1 MKPDIKSDKDGYTYM
16 PFKTPISLLI
26 VGSSFSG
33 KTYFIANL
41 LKQRVQMFEPVFEE
55 IIFVYSS
62 WQPVYDE
69 LERTINNIK
78 FITTIP
84 SKSEIEII
92 TKDLQPRL
100 IIFDDQMTHL
110 AECPDITDY
119 FTVFTHHKNLSCIL
133 VLQNL
138 FYQAPCIRD
147 ISYNVQ
153 GLILFRN
160 LRSPQQIG
168 ILASQMFPG
177 KKRKYF
183 LSAYEDACVNTPYG
197 YLFCDIN
204 PKYDTKYQLRTNIL
218 PGNNAKIYM
227 PKYSNEKYR

>member
-1 MKPDIKSDKDGYTYM
+1 MEPEIRVDRGDYTYM
-16 PFKTPISLLI
+16 PFKTPISLI
-26 VGSSFSG
+26 IAGSSFSG
-33 KTYFIANL
+33 KTFFIANL
-41 LKQRVQMFEPVFEE
+41 LKHKNEMFQPEFKE

-62 WQPVYDE
+62 WQPIYDE
-69 LERTINNIK
+69 LENALENIK
-78 FITTIP
+78 FITRIP
-84 SKSEIEII
+84 SKSEIENI
-92 TKDLQPRL
+92 TSDLQPRL

-110 AECPDITDY
+110 AECPDITEY

-138 FYQAPCIRD
+138 FYQAQCVRD

-160 LRSPQQIG
+160 LRSPHQVG
-168 ILASQMFPG
+168 VLASQMFPG

-183 LSAYEDACVNTPYG
+183 LSAYEDACVNTPFG

-204 PKYDTKYQLRTNIL
+204 PKHDTKFQLRTNIL
-218 PGNNAKIYM
+218 PGSNVKIYM
-227 PKYSNEKYR
+227 PKYPDEKYR